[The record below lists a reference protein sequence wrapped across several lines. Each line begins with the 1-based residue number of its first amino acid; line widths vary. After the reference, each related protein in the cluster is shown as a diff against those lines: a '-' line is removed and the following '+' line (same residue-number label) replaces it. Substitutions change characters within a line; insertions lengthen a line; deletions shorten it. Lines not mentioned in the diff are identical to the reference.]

1 MKQQN
6 TFILKN
12 INPSLLDAKYN
23 FLKQDNVKD
32 GKCPDNKTRLL
43 DLQLQTRQENNHFS
57 FLDESKKD
65 HQCVV
70 TMKKYISNEVLPN
83 NTMVHC
89 FWCRH
94 DFPYKPIGCPIQY
107 IPHRMI
113 KKYHSEITKDVYVLR
128 ENITMNQLED
138 LKSSNVD
145 SSTSVDIQSRDYY
158 LMDGMF
164 CSFNCCL
171 SFIKNCDSKDPLY
184 YNSET
189 YLNKIYF
196 DIFGNDSSPLVPA
209 PSWRLLKNYGGH
221 MTIEEY
227 RKNFYK
233 VDYFDVDNIICPF
246 PNNRPVGFLFEKQV
260 RL

>member
-1 MKQQN
+1 MKRSAS
-6 TFILKN
+6 FVLKG
-12 INPSLLDAKYN
+12 INPSALDEKYN
-23 FLKQDNVKD
+23 LAEMKSSSLSSAML
-32 GKCPDNKTRLL
+32 DNKTRLL
-43 DLQLQTRQENNHFS
+43 DLQMQNRHDSNHFS

-70 TMKKYISNEVLPN
+70 TMKKYISQETLPES
-83 NTMVHC
+83 TMVHC

-94 DFPYKPIGCPIQY
+94 DFTYKPIGCPVEY

-128 ENITMNQLED
+128 ENVTSAQLRELLPD
-138 LKSSNVD
+138 ENSHVQ
-145 SSTSVDIQSRDYY
+145 IQNRDYY
-158 LMDGMF
+158 LIDGVF

-171 SFIKNCDSKDPLY
+171 AFIKMNANEPLY
-184 YNSET
+184 HNSEN
-189 YLNKIYF
+189 YIKKMYY
-196 DIFGNDSSPLVPA
+196 DIFGPNAAPLVPA

-233 VDYFDVDNIICPF
+233 VDFFDVDNIICPF
-246 PNNRPVGFLFEKQV
+246 PNAKPIGFLFEKQI